1 MLGPGVFSPCVITR
15 INQIVFL
22 KKKKT
27 KINKNS
33 IIILT
38 LKNDWFDTR
47 IWNDKKYIES
57 TKSLSAVFVVMNGV
71 LTIVQIK
78 IHKIMI
84 VNSLDNMKMSLN
96 FLLV

>member
-38 LKNDWFDTR
+38 LKNDWS
-47 IWNDKKYIES
+47 IPEYEMIKKI
-57 TKSLSAVFVVMNGV
+57 
-71 LTIVQIK
+71 
-78 IHKIMI
+78 
-84 VNSLDNMKMSLN
+84 
-96 FLLV
+96 